1 MTFTLRP
8 STVEITNKLIASYY
22 RNPKIAL
29 LTVKTGGGKTYG
41 AIHTFGKMFKKC
53 TLLVFTTDKV
63 AKSKQ
68 WQTSVTDYN
77 NVMHTQ
83 LKIIC
88 NNYEKLLAKGFLN
101 ELAEKLTLVEHE
113 PIVLILDEIHR
124 IKLASN
130 GKVSQRAQILTKLS
144 REPYITTVLG
154 LSATAF
160 SNSYLDVANYLVMAG
175 YYRSKTEFLNT
186 HVKRFNDYYQPIVKD
201 DYGNISRNAFRNP
214 DQIDY
219 EINQITSYVDTS
231 NYTPK
236 LTTSNEK
243 FKLTN
248 PQKAKYN
255 DIMIAYDQGEYDQEM
270 KDGSVRP
277 CWMCARSDQEG
288 LLANE
293 FASPKDMFLLNLLKR
308 QQNNEFDG
316 IHPILVFYE
325 YTVVCNHLKNLLKYA
340 AADYDVVL
348 INGSSNV
355 SEKDLA
361 KPKNDKSIYLVQY
374 EAGGEGL
381 DWQWSNISVF
391 YEAPVWYEKFVQA
404 QGRNMRNKSL
414 MAHVYHFNLEYED
427 TCDAERWSTNR
438 AKKNFTKDV
447 SKRTFLKQAKSQKR
461 LAEKANH
468 KAKGINDNER

>member
-8 STVEITNKLIASYY
+8 STVEIAKKLTASYY
-22 RNPKIAL
+22 RNKKIAL

-41 AIHTFGKMFKKC
+41 AIHTFGQMFGDC

-63 AKSKQ
+63 SKSKQ
-68 WQTSVTDYN
+68 WQTSVADYN
-77 NVMHTQ
+77 NVMHTR

-88 NNYEKLLAKGFLN
+88 NNYEKLLAKGFLA
-101 ELAEKLTLVEHE
+101 ELAKKLTLVEDK
-113 PIVLILDEIHR
+113 PIVLVLDEIHR

-130 GKVSQRAQILTKLS
+130 GKVSQRAQILMRLAKK
-144 REPYITTVLG
+144 PYITTVLG

-160 SNSYLDVANYLVMAG
+160 SNSYLDVATYLVIAG
-175 YYRSKTEFLNT
+175 YYRSKTEFLNK
-186 HVKRFNDYYQPIVKD
+186 HIKRFNDYYQPIVKD
-201 DYGNISRNAFRNP
+201 YNGNISRDAFRNP

-219 EINQITSYVDTS
+219 EIKQITSYVDTS
-231 NYTPK
+231 NYTPE

-243 FKLTN
+243 FTLTN
-248 PQKAKYN
+248 SQKTKYN
-255 DIMIAYDQGEYDQEM
+255 DIMVAYDRGDYDQEM
-270 KDGSVRP
+270 KDGSIRP

-288 LLANE
+288 LLATE

-308 QQNNEFDG
+308 QKNNEFDG

-325 YTVVCNHLKNLLKYA
+325 YTVVCNHLKKLLEYA
-340 AADYDVVL
+340 AADYNVVL

-355 SEKDLA
+355 SEKDLS

-414 MAHVYHFNLEYED
+414 MSHVYHFNLEYED
-427 TCDAERWSTNR
+427 TCDAERWDTNR
-438 AKKNFTKDV
+438 AKKDFTKDV
-447 SKRTFLKQAKSQKR
+447 SKRTFLKQAKHYK
-461 LAEKANH
+461 
-468 KAKGINDNER
+468 